1 MAELKLLTADEAAR
15 LLGVSRSFF
24 YPLVMGGAVRS
35 IKLGRRRLIPAEALD
50 EFVASELG
58 RQGGTA

>member
-24 YPLVMGGAVRS
+24 YPLVMGGSVRS

-50 EFVASELG
+50 EFVASELV